1 MSDLTWATLTVL
13 LIWGG
18 IFVYLLGLDR
28 RLRRL
33 ERALTDTGEDA
44 SA

>member
-1 MSDLTWATLTVL
+1 MSDLIWATLTIL

-18 IFVYLLGLDR
+18 IFIYLLGLDR

-33 ERALTDTGEDA
+33 ERALTGSGKEAD
-44 SA
+44 